1 MSLQRFREILTT
13 RDPMAEWLKAREAE
27 GSKKVLT
34 RAALLLLLL
43 VPLIFLT
50 TGVTKWTPAMSS
62 LAPALTLMMP
72 LIAAAILLTL
82 ANPRPW
88 LSKHLLAEGF
98 LWILFLL
105 LIAGAGY
112 LHVLQELS
120 IPLDSKSLMPV
131 FPNDASR
138 SIVAW
143 TITVYTSIG
152 ILISTWGM
160 TGHPRWFAALILLN
174 FVLVIWDEP
183 AFAGNGKIFLCLVIV
198 HALAIAI
205 HRSRFVFGRIAYLD
219 NQSAAEANEKEKRFL
234 SSLLPPEASAKVA
247 RNERVA
253 DAFSN
258 LTIVFADM
266 VGFTDLSRR
275 TSPGHLVE
283 ILNEMFE
290 AADICCE
297 ANGLERVKT
306 IGDCYMAVA
315 GGIRSPD
322 VGAAQAVSFAS
333 QYIDQLATLANKHD
347 LPIAVRAGIHTGP
360 AIGGVIGTVRP
371 AYDYWGDAV
380 NRASRLESNSHSGR
394 ILLSEATWLQIRKN
408 VACDAPIEIEMK
420 GIGMVQ
426 AFFVS
431 DGTSPSADVVS
442 LGQFREHNTY

>member
-1 MSLQRFREILTT
+1 MSLRRFRQILTS
-13 RDPMAEWLKAREAE
+13 RDPMADWLQAREAE
-27 GSKKVLT
+27 GSKKFLT

-50 TGVTKWTPAMSS
+50 TVGSKLPPPMSWV
-62 LAPALTLMMP
+62 APSFTLMMP
-72 LIAAAILLTL
+72 LLAAAILLTL

-88 LSKHLLAEGF
+88 LTKYLLSEGL
-98 LWILFLL
+98 LWIVFLL
-105 LIAGAGY
+105 LIPAAGY
-112 LHVLQELS
+112 LHALQELS
-120 IPLDSKSLMPV
+120 VPFDKDLMPI
-131 FPNDASR
+131 FQDDASR

-143 TITVYTSIG
+143 TATVYTSIAV
-152 ILISTWGM
+152 LISTWGM
-160 TGHPRWFAALILLN
+160 IGHPRWYAALIVLN
-174 FVLVIWDEP
+174 LALVIWDEP
-183 AFAGNGKIFLCLVIV
+183 AFKGNGKIFLCLAIM
-198 HALAIAI
+198 HLLAIAV
-205 HRSRFVFGRIAYLD
+205 HRSRFVSGRVAFLES
-219 NQSAAEANEKEKRFL
+219 QTAAAANEKEKRFL

-322 VGAAQAVSFAS
+322 VGAPQAVSFAS
-333 QYIDQLATLANKHD
+333 QYIDQLAILANKHD

-408 VACDAPIEIEMK
+408 VACDAAIEIEMK

-442 LGQFREHNTY
+442 LGKFREHNTY